1 MPESPI
7 EPDDQLPGTDGR
19 NPRPRPPRVARTPTR
34 KEIVI
39 DHPGLPV
46 PPSLADG
53 RKDGR
58 RVRRPTTVEKLDEPG
73 DTAEMA
79 SFRPRLRPSMALLT
93 ILDDGGDEGEDVRL
107 RDAVTVLGRSQG
119 EVTIPHDEQMSG
131 RHAEI
136 RRAQEGTR
144 WTWTLTDLGSTN
156 GTFVRVHKCS
166 VKPGQELLVGHT
178 RFRFEEPSEP
188 MMTAELAQGT
198 APWQSVATADG
209 AANPA
214 LVELTSRGDGRRWP
228 LAEPQATI
236 GRRHD
241 CTIVLDDPMVGDR
254 HVRLWRDER
263 GWRLESH
270 ESRDGVW
277 IRIEKPVTVDRT
289 CSFQL
294 GEQRFVLKVL

>member
-1 MPESPI
+1 MPEFPP
-7 EPDDQLPGTDGR
+7 EPEDQLLNAHVQPR
-19 NPRPRPPRVARTPTR
+19 NPKPRPPKVARTPTR

-39 DHPGLPV
+39 
-46 PPSLADG
+46 PPSAG
-53 RKDGR
+53 GGHAGK
-58 RVRRPTTVEKLDEPG
+58 RVRRATMVERTIDEPG

-79 SFRPRLRPSMALLT
+79 SFRPRLRPPMALLT
-93 ILDDGGDEGEDVRL
+93 ILDDGDDDGEDVRL
-107 RDAVTVLGRSQG
+107 RDAVTVIGRSQG

-136 RRAQEGTR
+136 RRAQDGGR

-178 RFRFEEPSEP
+178 RFRFEDGSEP
-188 MMTAELAQGT
+188 ILTPEMAQGT
-198 APWQSVATADG
+198 APWQSVAGAGTA
-209 AANPA
+209 AHPA

-228 LAEPQATI
+228 LAGTEATI
-236 GRRHD
+236 GRQHS

-254 HVRLWRDER
+254 HVRLWREER